1 MSNAGS
7 TSPLHRLRGLS
18 SSFFGRLLLGLLAAS
33 VPVTIVLAVVLT
45 RSASSALED
54 SVGDAFQLTAAE
66 TSAQIDTWLSERDS
80 DLRVVATLMEAP
92 ELGGAANVELKRFTR
107 IYGVYNGIQVLD
119 SEGEVVA
126 SSDATAS
133 DIIEADS
140 AFFGR
145 ALQRPRMTAS
155 LPVDGVTRLI
165 VTRRFS
171 AAGDKPRVVVADL
184 KQSAVAGFLD
194 DAENDVAFDT
204 FVVDAGRR
212 IIARSGEEKQ
222 TSEFTTDTERDEL
235 DTSATRRALA
245 GEADWLRS
253 GGMVA
258 GYAPVKSLGWG
269 VVVREREEIALASI
283 FRERELAL
291 LIVIIGIV
299 LTSLFALLFA
309 RRATRP
315 ISALAQTSRRVADG
329 DLDARVKPSGP
340 RELRELAESF
350 NAMVQSLDSLV
361 AKVHRASTEISSS
374 ATQLAASSEELSATA
389 TEQSTAATETSA
401 TMEELARTS
410 TSIAEGA
417 AAVARQSAETRA
429 AIAQAD
435 EDISASSLRT
445 LALSD
450 QVGQIGGILALINEL
465 ADQTNLL
472 ALNAAIEAARAGEA
486 GAGFAVVA
494 DEVRSLAERSKK
506 SAEQIAAIVQGTQSE
521 TNATVMAMEKG
532 SAQLR
537 RGVELMDLVTE
548 AISQVQHTT
557 QQQEAAGA
565 EVVETMESLS
575 DGSRQTS
582 HTIDEVAASVSNL
595 AALAADLALTAA
607 HSQRADSSPGDSRP
621 AGPPDLLVEPAPVVV
636 TNGHGPVVGV
646 GER

>member
-7 TSPLHRLRGLS
+7 TSHLHRLRGFS

-33 VPVTIVLAVVLT
+33 VPVMIVLAVVLT

-66 TSAQIDTWLSERDS
+66 TSAQIDNWLDERDG
-80 DLRVVATLMEAP
+80 DLRVVATQMEGP
-92 ELGGAANVELKRFTR
+92 QLGSAEISRLKRFAG

-119 SEGEVVA
+119 SEGEVLA
-126 SSDATAS
+126 AS
-133 DIIEADS
+133 DPNATEILEADGAWFS
-140 AFFGR
+140 R
-145 ALQRPRMTAS
+145 ALQLTRLTVS
-155 LPVDGVTRLI
+155 LPADGVTRLI
-165 VTRRFS
+165 VTRRFT
-171 AAGDKPRVVVADL
+171 GTDGERRLVVADL
-184 KQSAVAGFLD
+184 KQDAVSRFLD
-194 DAENDVAFDT
+194 DAENDVEFDT
-204 FVVDAGRR
+204 LVVDAGRR
-212 IIARSGEEKQ
+212 VIARSGVEKQ
-222 TSEFTTDTERDEL
+222 ANKFETDTERREF
-235 DTSATRRALA
+235 DTPASRLALA
-245 GEADWLRS
+245 GEADWLRA
-253 GGMVA
+253 GGYVS

-315 ISALAQTSRRVADG
+315 ISALAQTSRRVAAG

-350 NAMVQSLDSLV
+350 NAMIHSLDSLV
-361 AKVHRASTEISSS
+361 AKVRRASTEISTS

-465 ADQTNLL
+465 ADQTNLQ

-532 SAQLR
+532 STQLR

-548 AISQVQHTT
+548 AIGQVQHTT

-582 HTIDEVAASVSNL
+582 LTIDEVAASVSNL

-607 HSQRADSSPGDSRP
+607 HSDGTEPAPGDSGP
-621 AGPPDLLVEPAPVVV
+621 AVLPGLLVEPAPVVV